1 VSDPTFGVAHAKN
14 GKAMIIRCFF
24 TVLFALLANARSA
37 GPAFATAPDVGR
49 TIVVK
54 NEVTIETG
62 DERHPLEKGAIVHQN
77 EIVLT
82 SKSASAEIELL
93 DKTKLAVG
101 PDAKIVLDKVIFDP
115 GAPAGSISVNLSKG
129 AFRFITGVSPKA
141 SYEIKTPTAT
151 MGVHGTVFDVFV
163 AGDGETVVLLH
174 EGSVDVCAT
183 PARCER
189 HDKVGRMVHVNL
201 AGVLS
206 APLRWDG
213 NIIKGIGVVT
223 AFPFLGKKLM
233 IDPVRRLG
241 HAALLTGAVGNA
253 VTAPVKSIGRIFG
266 GSRLPF

>member
-1 VSDPTFGVAHAKN
+1 MRKTE
-14 GKAMIIRCFF
+14 KAMFIRCILAALL
-24 TVLFALLANARSA
+24 TLLANVQSA
-37 GPAFATAPDVGR
+37 VSAFATAPEVGR

-54 NEVTIETG
+54 NEVTIEAG

-77 EIVLT
+77 EAVLT

-101 PDAKIVLDKVIFDP
+101 PDAKIVLDKLIFDP
-115 GAPAGSISVNLSKG
+115 GAAAGSISVNLSKG
-129 AFRFITGVSPKA
+129 AFRFVTGVSPKA

-151 MGVHGTVFDVFV
+151 MGVHGTVFDVYV
-163 AGDGETVVLLH
+163 AGNGETVVLLH

-183 PARCER
+183 PSRCQR

-241 HAALLTGAVGNA
+241 HAALLTGAVGDA
-253 VTAPVKSIGRIFG
+253 VTAPVNSMGRILG